1 MQDFVADLRCL
12 AISCEFGEFLDQA
25 LRDRYVCGLKS
36 EAIQKKLLAED
47 KWTIARA
54 VEIASGMEIVAVE
67 SKELK
72 LPSGTHLSG
81 GKHFQASSRGAS
93 ATTVCLSYGKS
104 DHASWDC
111 QFRKATCHDCGKTG
125 HIASVCKS
133 AAKQGH
139 HRGQHCKIWKAH
151 QVLMPD
157 QSPAETVNT
166 ES

>member
-1 MQDFVADLRCL
+1 M
-12 AISCEFGEFLDQA
+12 

-54 VEIASGMEIVAVE
+54 VELARGMEIAVVE

-81 GKHFQASSRGAS
+81 GKHFQASSPGAS
-93 ATTVCLSYGKS
+93 ATTVCLSCGKN

-111 QFRKATCHDCGKTG
+111 RFRKATCHDCGKTG
-125 HIASVCKS
+125 HIASVCKL
-133 AAKQGH
+133 
-139 HRGQHCKIWKAH
+139 IL
-151 QVLMPD
+151 VLLF
-157 QSPAETVNT
+157 V
-166 ES
+166 